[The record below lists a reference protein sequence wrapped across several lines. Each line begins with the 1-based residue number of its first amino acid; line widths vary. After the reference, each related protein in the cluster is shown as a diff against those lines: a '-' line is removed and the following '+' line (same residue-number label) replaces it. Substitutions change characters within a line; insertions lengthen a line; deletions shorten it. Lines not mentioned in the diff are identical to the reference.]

1 MISSLVARNT
11 GSLDDAKD
19 IFQDTMIVLYNKSI
33 DPDFTLNC
41 QLSTFIYSVSKKLL
55 IKKLQIQNRI
65 LINDSDGD
73 IEVEDTVGSTVAE
86 DHLEWEKKYDI
97 MNLALS
103 KLGEPCKSLLEA
115 FYINKKPM
123 TQIATQF
130 NYTNADNAKTQ
141 KYKCLMRLKKIFFT
155 EFSK

>member
-1 MISSLVARNT
+1 MISSLVARNS
-11 GSLDDAKD
+11 GSTDDAKD

-41 QLSTFIYSVSKKLL
+41 QLSTFIYSVSKKLF
-55 IKKLQIQNRI
+55 IKKLQTQSRI

-73 IEVEDTVGSTVAE
+73 IEVEDTIGTLVTE
-86 DHLEWEKKYDI
+86 EHLAWEKKYEV
-97 MNLALS
+97 MNQAMS

-123 TQIATQF
+123 TFLT
-130 NYTNADNAKTQ
+130 
-141 KYKCLMRLKKIFFT
+141 
-155 EFSK
+155 